1 MAKRLPLNVGAAD
14 VPCTAHR
21 ARRPSGARRPRSR
34 ENGASPRGVALLMVL
49 ALLALLGSTA
59 ADFAFTSRVDL
70 ELAYASRDALQAEY
84 NALSA
89 LRMRA
94 LILKQARKLQALAQA
109 LSGGKSALPIGQMLE
124 LIPVEC
130 GLINA
135 ITTMKDDGALGGRHA
150 DKGSSR
156 GADTGAPAKE
166 DFLVGEC
173 MATSESEHSK
183 IPINLLRTNIQ
194 NRATEVQQMLLGL
207 LANPRLR
214 HMFEVEDRTGT
225 RAESPAVLV
234 QAITDWIDADHTEA
248 MGLGDEDRR
257 YQYLKEPYR
266 AKNAPFDSVAE
277 LQLVYGVSDAI
288 YGLLRDHV
296 TVYNDNPAIELPT
309 APLERIL
316 YWGIPASLRDDA
328 PLEALLPK
336 MPVLAAKLQAL
347 RSMSMLIPFNT
358 DTLKQPLKQAGVLQ
372 LIDDKK
378 LSRVFS
384 DSSSTTWYTLV
395 AEGRMGKTTRR
406 LRAVFQAS
414 EGQFYYVRMD

>member
-1 MAKRLPLNVGAAD
+1 
-14 VPCTAHR
+14 
-21 ARRPSGARRPRSR
+21 
-34 ENGASPRGVALLMVL
+34 MVL

-70 ELAYASRDALQAEY
+70 ELAYAARDALQAEY

-94 LILKQARKLQALAQA
+94 LILKQARKLQQLAQA
-109 LSGGKSALPIGQMLE
+109 LSGGKAALPIGQMLE

-135 ITTMKDDGALGGRHA
+135 IASVKGDDHDAAPHA
-150 DKGSSR
+150 DRGSSR
-156 GADTGAPAKE
+156 RTGDDKPVHE

-183 IPINLLRTNIQ
+183 IPLNLLRTNIQ

-207 LANPRLR
+207 LTNPRLR
-214 HMFEVEDRTGT
+214 PLFETEDRTGT

-288 YGLLRDHV
+288 YDLLRDHV

-309 APLERIL
+309 APIERIL
-316 YWGIPASLRDDA
+316 YWGIPASLRDDV
-328 PLEALLPK
+328 PMEALAPKLPI
-336 MPVLAAKLQAL
+336 LGAKLQAL
-347 RSMSMLIPFNT
+347 RSLAMLVPFNT
-358 DTLKQPLKQAGVLQ
+358 DTLKQVLQQAGVAP
-372 LIDDKK
+372 LIDNKK
-378 LSRVFS
+378 LGRVFS

>member
-1 MAKRLPLNVGAAD
+1 MGGGA
-14 VPCTAHR
+14 P
-21 ARRPSGARRPRSR
+21 RRRTRGRQRGGGGGR
-34 ENGASPRGVALLMVL
+34 ERGVALLMVL
-49 ALLALLGSTA
+49 ALLALLGSAA
-59 ADFAFTSRVDL
+59 ADFQFTSRVDL
-70 ELAYASRDALQAEY
+70 ELAYAGRDALQAEY

-94 LILKQARKLQALAQA
+94 LILKQARKLQQFAQL
-109 LSGGKSALPIGQMLE
+109 LSGGKSTLPIGQMLE

-135 ITTMKDDGALGGRHA
+135 ITTTKDAEHREGPDGKPEHV
-150 DKGSSR
+150 
-156 GADTGAPAKE
+156 

-194 NRATEVQQMLLGL
+194 NRATEVQRMLLGL
-207 LANPRLR
+207 LGDVRLK
-214 HMFEVEDRTGT
+214 HLFETEDRTGT

-296 TVYNDNPAIELPT
+296 TIYNDNPAIELPT
-309 APLERIL
+309 APIERIL
-316 YWGIPASLRDDA
+316 YWGIPASLRDDVPMELLA
-328 PLEALLPK
+328 PKLP
-336 MPVLAAKLQAL
+336 MLAAKLQGLRAL
-347 RSMSMLIPFNT
+347 AMLVPFNT
-358 DTLKQPLKQAGVLQ
+358 STLKQMLQQAGVAA